1 MGLPHEDPQQ
11 HILNFLKISDTYI
24 TNGVTPDY
32 VRLTL
37 FPFSLL
43 GEAKR
48 WLKAEPANSITSWNN
63 LARKFMARFFP
74 SGKTAKIRSEIVAF
88 KQKAGESLY
97 SAWER
102 FKGILRD
109 YPHHNQMNEVLA
121 HTFIEGL
128 HAEIK
133 IVVDAAA
140 GGQGT
145 QNQYRSQAPQ
155 QKYRPPQVEQQ
166 ASPTSHLED
175 MLKKVMAEQQALSQ
189 KVMDEQ
195 QALAIIVRNLERQMG
210 QLASAQ
216 NTRPSGALPSDTEP
230 NPKAQVNAVTL
241 RNGRALE
248 KVPKKKKNTDHPEG
262 ELAPK
267 PVEGNEKDDKG
278 PKSVIET
285 RPPPPFPQRL
295 QKLRDNAAYKTFLD
309 ILRQVQI
316 NIPLVDIL
324 QEVPKYAKYIK
335 DIVANK
341 KRLTEFETV
350 ALIEECSSKIQC
362 KLPQILKDLGSFTI
376 QISIGKHAVG
386 RALCDLGASINLMP
400 LSMFRQLGLAF
411 SRSTTHLFSIV
422 AN

>member
-1 MGLPHEDPQQ
+1 MNLSINKQQ
-11 HILNFLKISDTYI
+11 VQQVQAFCEICGEGHTSDI
-24 TNGVTPDY
+24 C
-32 VRLTL
+32 
-37 FPFSLL
+37 
-43 GEAKR
+43 
-48 WLKAEPANSITSWNN
+48 PANPESVCFVGNSNRGQKNQYGNTYNPNWRNHPNFSW
-63 LARKFMARFFP
+63 
-74 SGKTAKIRSEIVAF
+74 
-88 KQKAGESLY
+88 
-97 SAWER
+97 
-102 FKGILRD
+102 
-109 YPHHNQMNEVLA
+109 
-121 HTFIEGL
+121 
-128 HAEIK
+128 
-133 IVVDAAA
+133 
-140 GGQGT
+140 GGNQGT

-166 ASPTSHLED
+166 ASPRSHLED

-216 NTRPSGALPSDTEP
+216 NTRPAGALPSDTEP

-278 PKSVIET
+278 PKPVIET

-350 ALIEECSSKIQC
+350 ALIEECSSKIQG
-362 KLPQILKDLGSFTI
+362 KLPQKLKDLGSFTI

-400 LSMFRQLGLAF
+400 LSMFRQLGLGEPRPITVILQLAD
-411 SRSTTHLFSIV
+411 RSLAHLEGVIETCCSQTYTQV
-422 AN
+422 YVVDK